1 MILGA
6 QRSTKILGIF
16 ARLDRRDR
24 KPQYLQHLPRVWR
37 YLMSAFAHP
46 ALAELKAWYLANVPA
61 PEMPATAAAPL
72 DEDMADSEAYLE
84 QEFAF
89 ETDSGQASESE
100 PQAEAEE
107 LTAATPEEADQTAAS
122 DTPES
127 TSQS

>member
-72 DEDMADSEAYLE
+72 DEDMADSAAYLE

-89 ETDSGQASESE
+89 ETDPGQATESE
-100 PQAEAEE
+100 PQAEE
-107 LTAATPEEADQTAAS
+107 LTAATPEEAEQTAAS